1 MSPSNTEGVRRPWIT
16 AGALAFLGLLLTSWL
31 LLLAAICFA
40 VTGVSLMVGHART
53 RTAQTNARRR
63 FLGAFHPSVQPAV
76 AYLTS
81 DGVWLAMCIQLG
93 LAQYV
98 GDSAVLPRFLALRP
112 CARGAEIVVQPLM
125 GQSMGHFEQV
135 SAALELAL
143 AVPRVT
149 VSSAVPGQI
158 AMTLVT
164 LDPLASPCSLSAP
177 SQPVADLRRLPAGI
191 DECGQWVWLDL
202 ANNSGFVVG
211 GVPGSGKTVA
221 LSSWLT
227 SLALSPLVQ
236 FALVDGKG
244 GGDWAH
250 WGQRAWLYSDSDDLS
265 EVLELFRT
273 VHNLMLARLRSATA
287 VLGRSNTWDGGFT
300 PGWPLVVL
308 VVDECQTVLDGAG
321 LCKEDKAMVAEITR
335 IVSSLIRRGRSAG
348 MICVL
353 ATQKADAS
361 SIPTVI
367 RDNAALR
374 ACFAV
379 KTNEAA
385 VAVLG
390 PSAWGAEGSPLEIVL
405 PSGCGICVVPNESGG
420 LTKLRVPYL
429 SPSVSSAWVSATS
442 GFRADPFAGLS
453 SALAGDVDDSDVN
466 INEGQS

>member
-1 MSPSNTEGVRRPWIT
+1 MSPLDGPGARWPWVT
-16 AGALAFLGLLLTSWL
+16 AGAIALVGLLAMSWL
-31 LLLAAICFA
+31 LLLVAAGFA
-40 VTGVSLMVGHART
+40 AGGVYLHVSQSSARFSAH
-53 RTAQTNARRR
+53 RA
-63 FLGAFHPSVQPAV
+63 FLRAFHPSVQPAV

-81 DGVWLAMCIQLG
+81 EGVWLAMCAQLG
-93 LAQYV
+93 LAQHF
-98 GDSAVLPRFLALRP
+98 GERSFFPRFLAVRP

-125 GQSMGHFEQV
+125 GQSIGHFEQV
-135 SAALELAL
+135 SAALELAM

-149 VSSAVPGQI
+149 VSSPVPGQVAI
-158 AMTLVT
+158 TLVT

-177 SQPVADLRRLPAGI
+177 VQPVADLRRLPAGI
-191 DECGQWVWLDL
+191 DERGQWTWLDL

-265 EVLELFRT
+265 EVLELLRT
-273 VHNLMLARLRSATA
+273 VHNLMLDRLRSTTT

-308 VVDECQTVLDGAG
+308 VVDECQTVLDGVG
-321 LCKEDKAMVAEITR
+321 LSKDDKATVAEITR

-348 MICVL
+348 MICAL

-390 PSAWGAEGSPLEIVL
+390 RSAWGAEGSPLEIAL

-442 GFRADPFAGLS
+442 GYRADPFAGLS
-453 SALAGDVDDSDVN
+453 TALASDVDDSDVN

>member
-1 MSPSNTEGVRRPWIT
+1 MTPFDSGNPSWPWVM
-16 AGALAFLGLLLTSWL
+16 AGILAALGLLLSWIFFVPAIGI
-31 LLLAAICFA
+31 AA
-40 VTGVSLMVGHART
+40 VYVYLRT
-53 RTAQTNARRR
+53 NKANARQA
-63 FLGAFHPSVQPAV
+63 FLSGFHPSVQPAV
-76 AYLTS
+76 AYLTAE
-81 DGVWLAMCIQLG
+81 GVWLALCTQMG
-93 LAQYV
+93 LAQHF
-98 GDSAVLPRFLALRP
+98 GERSFLPRILVLRP

-125 GQSMGHFEQV
+125 GQSIGHFEQV

-149 VSSAVPGQI
+149 VSSPVPGQI
-158 AMTLVT
+158 ALTLVT
-164 LDPLASPCSLSAP
+164 LDPLMSPCSLSAP
-177 SQPVADLRRLPAGI
+177 AQPAADLRRMPAGI
-191 DECGQWVWLDL
+191 DDRGQWVWLDL

-221 LSSWLT
+221 LSGWLT

-250 WGQRAWLYSDSDDLS
+250 WRQRAWLYSDSDDLS
-265 EVLELFRT
+265 EVLELLRT
-273 VHNLMLARLRSATA
+273 VHNLMLARLRSATT
-287 VLGRSNTWDGGFT
+287 VLRRSNTWEGGFT

-308 VVDECQTVLDGAG
+308 VVDECQTVLDGVG
-321 LCKEDKAMVAEITR
+321 LSKDDKAIVAEITR

-348 MICVL
+348 MICIL

-361 SIPTVI
+361 SIPTAI

-429 SPSVSSAWVSATS
+429 SPSVSSAWLSTTY

-453 SALAGDVDDSDVN
+453 TALAGDVDDSDVD

>member
-1 MSPSNTEGVRRPWIT
+1 MTQFNSRTPSWPWVT
-16 AGALAFLGLLLTSWL
+16 AGILAALGLLVSWIFL
-31 LLLAAICFA
+31 VPAVAIAAVCA
-40 VTGVSLMVGHART
+40 YLRT
-53 RTAQTNARRR
+53 TKANARQA
-63 FLGAFHPSVQPAV
+63 FLSAFHPSVQPAV
-76 AYLTS
+76 AYLTAE
-81 DGVWLAMCIQLG
+81 GVWLAVCTQLG
-93 LAQYV
+93 LGQRW
-98 GDSAVLPRFLALRP
+98 GERHFLPRILALRP

-125 GQSMGHFEQV
+125 GQSIGQFEQV

-143 AVPRVT
+143 AVSRVT
-149 VSSAVPGQI
+149 VSSPVPGQV
-158 AMTLVT
+158 ALTLVT
-164 LDPLASPCSLSAP
+164 LDPLASPCSLPAP
-177 SQPVADLRRLPAGI
+177 AQPPADLRRLPAGI
-191 DECGQWVWLDL
+191 DERGQWVWLDL
-202 ANNSGFVVG
+202 ANTAGAVIG
-211 GVPGSGKTVA
+211 GVPGSGKTAA
-221 LSSWLT
+221 LSNWLT

-236 FALVDGKG
+236 LALVDGKG
-244 GGDWAH
+244 GGDWSY
-250 WGQRAWLYSDSDDLS
+250 WRDRAWLYSDSDDLG

-273 VHNLMLARLRSATA
+273 VHNLMIARLRSTTT

-300 PGWPLVVL
+300 TGWPLVVL
-308 VVDECQTVLDGAG
+308 LVDECQTVLDGVG
-321 LCKEDKAMVAEITR
+321 LGKEDKAIVAEITR

-367 RDNAALR
+367 RDNAGLR
-374 ACFAV
+374 VCFAV

-390 PSAWGAEGSPLEIVL
+390 PSAWGAEGSPVEIVL

-442 GFRADPFAGLS
+442 GYRADPFAGLS
-453 SALAGDVDDSDVN
+453 TALAGDVDDSDVN

>member
-1 MSPSNTEGVRRPWIT
+1 
-16 AGALAFLGLLLTSWL
+16 
-31 LLLAAICFA
+31 
-40 VTGVSLMVGHART
+40 
-53 RTAQTNARRR
+53 
-63 FLGAFHPSVQPAV
+63 
-76 AYLTS
+76 
-81 DGVWLAMCIQLG
+81 
-93 LAQYV
+93 
-98 GDSAVLPRFLALRP
+98 
-112 CARGAEIVVQPLM
+112 M
-125 GQSMGHFEQV
+125 GQSGGHFEQ
-135 SAALELAL
+135 AAAAMELAM

-149 VSSAVPGQI
+149 VSSPVPGQI
-158 AMTLVT
+158 AFTLVT
-164 LDPLASPCSLSAP
+164 LDPLMSPCSLPAP
-177 SQPVADLRRLPAGI
+177 AQPPADLRRLPAGI
-191 DECGQWVWLDL
+191 DERGQAVWLDL

-227 SLALSPLVQ
+227 SLALSPLTQLAV
-236 FALVDGKG
+236 VDGKG

-250 WGQRAWLYSDSDDLS
+250 WRQRAWLYSDSDNLG
-265 EVLELFRT
+265 EVCELLRT
-273 VHNLMLARLRSATA
+273 VHNLMTARLRSATT

-308 VVDECQTVLDGAG
+308 VVDECQTVLDGMG
-321 LCKEDKAMVAEITR
+321 LGKDDKAVVAEITR

-405 PSGCGICVVPNESGG
+405 PSGCGICVIPNESGG
-420 LTKLRVPYL
+420 FTKLRVPYL
-429 SPSVSSAWVSATS
+429 PPSVSAAWVSATAS
-442 GFRADPFAGLS
+442 YRADPFAGLS
-453 SALAGDVDDSDVN
+453 AALAGDVDDSDVG

>member
-1 MSPSNTEGVRRPWIT
+1 MTPFDSRNPSWPWVT
-16 AGALAFLGLLLTSWL
+16 AGILAVLGLLVSWIFL
-31 LLLAAICFA
+31 VPAIGIAAVCA
-40 VTGVSLMVGHART
+40 YLRT
-53 RTAQTNARRR
+53 NKANARHA
-63 FLGAFHPSVQPAV
+63 FLRAFHPSVQPAV
-76 AYLTS
+76 AYVTAE
-81 DGVWLAMCIQLG
+81 GVWLALCIQLG
-93 LAQYV
+93 LTQRWGERSFA
-98 GDSAVLPRFLALRP
+98 PRILALRP
-112 CARGAEIVVQPLM
+112 CARGVEIVVQPLM
-125 GQSMGHFEQV
+125 GQSIGHFEQA

-143 AVPRVT
+143 AVPRVA
-149 VSSAVPGQI
+149 VSSPIPGQI
-158 AMTLVT
+158 ALTLVI
-164 LDPLASPCSLSAP
+164 LDPLSAPCSLAAP
-177 SQPVADLRRLPAGI
+177 IQPVADLRRLPAGI
-191 DECGQWVWLDL
+191 NERGQWVWLDL
-202 ANNSGFVVG
+202 ANNSGFIVG

-221 LSSWLT
+221 MSSWLT
-227 SLALSPLVQ
+227 TLALSPLVQ

-244 GGDWAH
+244 GGDWAY
-250 WGQRAWLYSDSDDLS
+250 WRQRAWLYSDSDDLS
-265 EVLELFRT
+265 EVLELLRS
-273 VHNLMLARLRSATA
+273 VHNLMLARLRSATT

-308 VVDECQTVLDGAG
+308 VVDECQTVLDGVG
-321 LCKEDKAMVAEITR
+321 LGKEDKAIVAEITR

-367 RDNAALR
+367 RDNAGLR
-374 ACFAV
+374 VCFAV

-390 PSAWGAEGSPLEIVL
+390 PSAWGAEGSPVEIVL

-442 GFRADPFAGLS
+442 GFRVDPFAGLS
-453 SALAGDVDDSDVN
+453 TALAGDVDDSDVN

>member
-1 MSPSNTEGVRRPWIT
+1 MTPSDSRNPSWPWVT
-16 AGALAFLGLLLTSWL
+16 AGILAVLGLLVSWIFL
-31 LLLAAICFA
+31 VPAIGIAAVCA
-40 VTGVSLMVGHART
+40 YLRT
-53 RTAQTNARRR
+53 NKVNARQA
-63 FLGAFHPSVQPAV
+63 FLSAFHPSVQPAV
-76 AYLTS
+76 AYVTAE
-81 DGVWLAMCIQLG
+81 GVWLALCIQLG
-93 LAQYV
+93 LTQRW
-98 GDSAVLPRFLALRP
+98 GERSFPPRILALRP
-112 CARGAEIVVQPLM
+112 CARGVEIVVQPLM
-125 GQSMGHFEQV
+125 GQSVSHFEQA

-149 VSSAVPGQI
+149 VSSPMPGQI
-158 AMTLVT
+158 AITLMT

-177 SQPVADLRRLPAGI
+177 VQPVADLRRLPAGI
-191 DECGQWVWLDL
+191 DERGQWVWLDL

-250 WGQRAWLYSDSDDLS
+250 WRQRAWLYSDSDDLS
-265 EVLELFRT
+265 EVLELLRT
-273 VHNLMLARLRSATA
+273 VHNLMLARLRSATT

-321 LCKEDKAMVAEITR
+321 LGKDDKAVVAEITR

-348 MICVL
+348 VICVL

-390 PSAWGAEGSPLEIVL
+390 PSAWGVEGSPLEIFL

-420 LTKLRVPYL
+420 FTKLRVPYL
-429 SPSVSSAWVSATS
+429 SPSVSSAWLSATS
-442 GFRADPFAGLS
+442 GFRGDPFAGLS
-453 SALAGDVDDSDVN
+453 TALARDVDDSDVN
-466 INEGQS
+466 VNEGQ